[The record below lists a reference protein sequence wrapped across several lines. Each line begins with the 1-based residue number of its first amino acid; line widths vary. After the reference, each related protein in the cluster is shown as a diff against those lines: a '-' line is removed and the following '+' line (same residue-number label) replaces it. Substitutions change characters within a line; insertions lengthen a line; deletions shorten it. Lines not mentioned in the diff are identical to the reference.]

1 MTDYNYIFTNH
12 INRILAEKNIT
23 KQELAAIAGVSA
35 AFITALTRG
44 EGNPTLKTMQ
54 AMAEGL
60 GIPLPLLL
68 KPLESD
74 EWQTILSLSTHKQ
87 APAASLPAGYSLIEK
102 AVLPAHK
109 VFVVEQW
116 IKEAKKK
123 LQKKS

>member
-1 MTDYNYIFTNH
+1 MTDYNSIFTNH
-12 INRILAEKNIT
+12 INRIIAEKNIT

-54 AMAEGL
+54 AMAQGL
-60 GIPLPLLL
+60 RIPLSLLL

-74 EWQTILSLSTHKQ
+74 EWQAILSLSTSAQ
-87 APAASLPAGYSLIEK
+87 ASADKLPKGYGIVEQ

-116 IKEAKKK
+116 VKEAKKN

>member
-1 MTDYNYIFTNH
+1 MADYNSVFTNH
-12 INRILAEKNIT
+12 INRIIAEKNIT

-60 GIPLPLLL
+60 CIPLPLLL

-74 EWQTILSLSTHKQ
+74 EWQAILSLSVHKQ
-87 APAASLPAGYSLIEK
+87 APAANLPAGYSIIEK

-116 IKEAKKK
+116 VKEAKKK